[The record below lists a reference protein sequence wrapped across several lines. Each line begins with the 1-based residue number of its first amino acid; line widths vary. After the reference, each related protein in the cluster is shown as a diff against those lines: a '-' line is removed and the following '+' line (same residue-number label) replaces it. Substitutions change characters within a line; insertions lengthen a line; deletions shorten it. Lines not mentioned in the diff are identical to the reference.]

1 MLIAAQKGH
10 TEICELLLDK
20 GKANIEETTPKG
32 LTALNLAATKGHT
45 GTVAFL
51 LSKGAMVDTK
61 TIKGCTGLQCT
72 PLMYAAAGGH
82 IEVCKLLLNTGKA
95 NPKDSSLIVAAQRGY
110 TDVCELLLANGSDL
124 EEKNPINQSTA
135 LHEAAT
141 FNHESLLQLLLS
153 HKANVNSRDI
163 FKGTPLSCASQNG
176 HLASVVTLLQ
186 AGADPLLPAIDGALP
201 IHLAASNNHTEIVK
215 ILIEKGG
222 CSLDQVRH
230 TELDHLSNSS
240 REAHHNCHRYL
251 GSFTSYT
258 RSSFRCDGSK
268 ALRRKCPFSSAKKI
282 AIRVL
287 KLKRET
293 TI

>member
-1 MLIAAQKGH
+1 MSLLCEAAEEGS
-10 TEICELLLDK
+10 ISRCRELL
-20 GKANIEETTPKG
+20 
-32 LTALNLAATKGHT
+32 
-45 GTVAFL
+45 
-51 LSKGAMVDTK
+51 
-61 TIKGCTGLQCT
+61 
-72 PLMYAAAGGH
+72 AAGSDVG
-82 IEVCKLLLNTGKA
+82 ERE
-95 NPKDSSLIVAAQRGY
+95 PRAQ
-110 TDVCELLLANGSDL
+110 
-124 EEKNPINQSTA
+124 QTA
-135 LHEAAT
+135 LHKAALYG
-141 FNHESLLQLLLS
+141 HESLVQLLLS
-153 HKANVNSRDI
+153 HKADVNSRNI
-163 FKGTPLSCASQNG
+163 NKSTPLHCASQNG

-287 KLKRET
+287 KLKTET